1 MRVPLSWLAEFV
13 TWRASPQALAE
24 CLTLAGFPVEGLED
38 VGRLDA
44 RIRVARLIA
53 VEPHPHAERLSVC
66 RLDVGEGAPTAVVSG
81 APELAAGQRVPVAL
95 AGARLPDGREMRT
108 TAFAGVESAGMLC
121 SEAELELGDDA
132 SRVLVLPDDAEPGTP
147 LVDIAGIADTVLEL
161 EVTSNRGDCLSVLGI
176 AREVAA
182 ASGVPLRHPR
192 PRPRETGAPA
202 AEDIRVRIEAPDGCP
217 RYCAR
222 VVRGVTVQPSP
233 LWLRLRLRRAGMRPV
248 NVVVDATNHVML
260 ERGQPLHAFDLE
272 RLAEGVIV
280 VRRAARGERLVTLDG
295 TERTLDRADLVI
307 ADGRG
312 PVALAGIMGGE
323 QSEVTA
329 GTRVLLLESAFFAP
343 AIVRRTARRTGI
355 GSEAAYRFERRVD
368 PAMVPEALDCAAALI
383 GRLAGG
389 RAAPGIVEEPAGGWT
404 PEMPAIRL
412 RPRRVAALLGV
423 DMPRGEIL
431 RRLRAL
437 GAECRS
443 DAGAFVVT
451 PPSHRGDLER
461 EEDLVEEVARL
472 GGYDAIPVRLPEMPL
487 TSGEDSRTRLT
498 ARRLRRLLIAEGL
511 AEMVTLAFTDAATN
525 GRLPG
530 FVGRALAPLAVR
542 NPLSSETGELRR
554 SPLAG
559 LVRAT
564 ATNVALGADFVGAF
578 EIGKG
583 YGVDAQ
589 GVRQEPR
596 ALAAV
601 LCGAW
606 PSRGV
611 ERIGPTVD
619 FADLKGIVENVLA
632 GLGLQEDA
640 ARWRPIGE
648 EAFLHPGKAAVIEV
662 AGTAIGVAGSL
673 HPKIAQA
680 CDLAEEVWVCELDFE
695 ILADYGSR
703 RVELR
708 PVPRFPAVTRDIAVI
723 VDEAFP
729 AAAILEEIRS
739 LADARIEAVRLFDCY
754 RGAPVPTGKKS
765 LAYSIAYRAADR
777 TLTDDEVGVVHAG
790 VLERLR
796 ERFSFDLRA

>member
-13 TWRASPQALAE
+13 TWSASPQALAE
-24 CLTLAGFPVEGLED
+24 RLTLAGFPVEGLED

-295 TERTLDRADLVI
+295 TERTLDPADLVI

-368 PAMVPEALDCAAALI
+368 PVMVPEALDCAAALI

-389 RAAPGIVEEPAGGWT
+389 RAAPGIVEEPAEGWT
-404 PEMPAIRL
+404 PETPAIRL

-423 DMPRGEIL
+423 DVPRGEIR

-487 TSGEDSRTRLT
+487 SSGEDSRTRLT

-511 AEMVTLAFTDAATN
+511 AE
-525 GRLPG
+525 
-530 FVGRALAPLAVR
+530 
-542 NPLSSETGELRR
+542 
-554 SPLAG
+554 
-559 LVRAT
+559 
-564 ATNVALGADFVGAF
+564 
-578 EIGKG
+578 I
-583 YGVDAQ
+583 
-589 GVRQEPR
+589 
-596 ALAAV
+596 AAV